1 MRRTGGKALSDLGNR
16 SSLSLPPSDMCVPL
30 GMQRQSH
37 SSATAWHKHQPLGN
51 QLHLGTF

>member
-1 MRRTGGKALSDLGNR
+1 MRRTGGKALSDLGNW